1 MPTGKLPSL
10 DPSPSQAQRDY
21 NALRMEAM
29 MILERCLSDENSA
42 PFERFIEAQI
52 AQEIPPVPL
61 MREIAEDLHQ
71 RLQSCRQRIFDLRES
86 ILQDL
91 KALVRI
97 DPNHLCATQ
106 KPEYWLLHLLDE
118 CYPLV
123 ESRIAHATVE
133 TKLEVFDLMGRTQ
146 QAAVIAIRQQIMF
159 EHLYNALM
167 DWALALGVISA
178 RTAWRAALSEHFVQN
193 IWINRL

>member
-10 DPSPSQAQRDY
+10 DPSPSQVQRDY

-29 MILERCLSDENSA
+29 MILERCLTDQNSA
-42 PFERFIEAQI
+42 SFERFIEAQI
-52 AQEIPPVPL
+52 AQEMPPVPL

-71 RLQSCRQRIFDLRES
+71 RLQSCRQYLFDLRES
-86 ILQDL
+86 LLQDIKTL
-91 KALVRI
+91 IRL
-97 DPNHLCATQ
+97 DLNSLCAPQ
-106 KPEYWLLHLLDE
+106 EPEHWLMHLLDE

-123 ESRIAHATVE
+123 ETRIAHATVE

-146 QAAVIAIRQQIMF
+146 ESATIAVRQQIMF

-167 DWALALGVISA
+167 DWALALGVVSA
-178 RTAWRAALSEHFVQN
+178 RTAWRAALSEQFVQN